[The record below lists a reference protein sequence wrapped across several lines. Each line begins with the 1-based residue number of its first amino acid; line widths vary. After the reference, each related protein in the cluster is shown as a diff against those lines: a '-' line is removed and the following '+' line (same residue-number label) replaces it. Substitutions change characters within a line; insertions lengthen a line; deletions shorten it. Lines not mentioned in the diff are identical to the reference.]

1 MLLPK
6 LLHMT
11 RSRSI
16 LLIFISVA
24 SVTLFG
30 QSKEI
35 VKNFSWSQEDIQ
47 IDPISNE
54 LMRIYTVNNGH
65 LSRQHPEIPLYSDQV
80 KLGANY
86 EISIQATITKSSPI
100 TINTQAAKDH
110 IQDELN
116 VWTTVEKNRNDYF
129 LVYGFIPV
137 VRSNSGYI
145 KVEEVRLTID
155 YGAPLVEKRDGP
167 TFADNSVLASGAI
180 YKVSF
185 TESGVYKLDYN
196 YLKDLG
202 IDIDNI
208 NPKNLAV
215 YTSHGKALAENIIED
230 RFDDLIESPILIKGE
245 ENNVFNSADYILF
258 YAKGD
263 ESWNTSNNTYN
274 HEKNIYSDINYA
286 FIKVK
291 ESQGKRLGTSNSLST
306 TAYTSSIY
314 NSLQRYEEDKV
325 NLLAAFTA
333 TQGTGQLWFGDRYNT
348 VKEYDYTDKFDLT
361 GYVLGE
367 EIEIKLGFAGRNDEN
382 TSRVFLDLDGNTL
395 DKSLAR
401 INDSGSIS
409 TNRYANYALMN
420 TTTTINNPNGKIV
433 VRYPFQGND
442 VSEGWLDYLQLI
454 IPKTLNFNGNPIL
467 ISNQESV
474 NYNNTALSLTG
485 SPDHIW
491 DVTSLD
497 DIKNA
502 FVDNGQIKY
511 NSQDELRLFYAFNEA
526 TAMTPTKLGV
536 VENQNLHSID
546 DVELIVIYHP
556 TFENDIERYVEHR
569 SSFGNLNVKAVNI
582 NHVYNE
588 FSGGKVDPSAIRDLA
603 KMVYDRT
610 DNFKYLLLVG
620 DGSFDYKQLT
630 PDIPDH
636 NFIPV
641 YETKESLDPIDGFPT
656 DDFYALLDINE
667 GTNLKG
673 QLDIAVGRFPVK
685 TAEEFTGLV
694 DKLIHY
700 DTHPDTQGDWK
711 LKLGFAADD
720 EDSGRHLTDTEDI
733 ANQTKLRYPDF
744 NQQKIYFDAFLQE
757 STPGGARF
765 PDATKELNN
774 AVFKGLLVLNYL
786 GHGGPKGWAQERVL
800 QVSDIQSWN
809 NYDNIP
815 LLITATCTFAG
826 YDEPSVES
834 AGEVSL
840 LNERGGA
847 IGLFSTTRA
856 VFASDNKRLVSSVY
870 DTMFTTQG
878 GQLQTLGEILMRGK
892 NKNVQDTQKIN
903 ARKFSLLGDP
913 SMRLSVPLLNVETSK
928 INGTSI
934 SEFSDTLKA
943 LEQVTIEG
951 IITDQNNQFVSDYN
965 GIVYPTIF
973 DKESTLRTLANDS
986 NSGEKSFNVI
996 KNILF
1001 KGAATVTNGMFS
1013 FTFVVPKDI
1022 NYAYGPGR
1030 ISYYATNPDRVDAKG
1045 SNDDFIIGGTSN
1057 NIIQD
1062 NQGPE
1067 IQIFMNDESFVFGGI
1082 TNTDPVLLIKLEDE
1096 NGINVTGTSIGHD
1109 LSGTLDEDNQG
1120 TFIMNDF
1127 YEATVDNF
1135 REGSA
1140 RYPISGLESGRHSI
1154 SVKAWDVLNNSS
1166 EARSEFVV
1174 IKDGDNVLE
1183 HVLNYPNPF
1192 TTSTNFQ
1199 FEHDLT
1205 STELDILITIYTI
1218 SGKVIK
1224 TIEATKYATGF
1235 RIDGI
1240 HWDGTDDFGS
1250 DIGKG
1255 VYLYKIKVR
1264 SDEFNLLRE
1273 SEFEKLV
1280 ILK

>member
-6 LLHMT
+6 LLLMT
-11 RSRSI
+11 NSRSF
-16 LLIFISVA
+16 LLIFISIA
-24 SVTLFG
+24 SVALFG
-30 QSKEI
+30 QSKQI

-47 IDPISNE
+47 IDPVSNE
-54 LMRIYTVNNGH
+54 LMRIYTVNDGH
-65 LSRQHPEIPLYSDQV
+65 LSRQHPELPLYSDQL
-80 KLGANY
+80 KLGAKY

-137 VRSNSGYI
+137 IRSNSGYL

-167 TFADNSVLASGAI
+167 TFADNSILSSGAI
-180 YKVSF
+180 HKVSF

-208 NPKNLAV
+208 NPKNLAI

-245 ENNVFNSADYILF
+245 EDNVFNSADYILF

-291 ESQGKRLGTSNSLST
+291 ESQGKRLGTSSSLST

-442 VSEGWLDYLQLI
+442 VSEGWLDYLQFI
-454 IPKTLNFNGNPIL
+454 IPKALNFSGNPIL

-474 NYNNTALSLTG
+474 NYNNTSLSLTG

-502 FVDNGQIKY
+502 FLDNGQIKY
-511 NSQDELRLFYAFNEA
+511 NSQDKLRLFYAFNEA
-526 TAMTPTKLGV
+526 TAMTPTKVGV

-569 SSFGNLNVKAVNI
+569 SSFGNLNVKAINI

-636 NFIPV
+636 NFIPA

-733 ANQTKLRYPDF
+733 ANQTKLRHPDF

-928 INGTSI
+928 INGISV

-1001 KGAATVTNGMFS
+1001 KGAATVTNGIFS

-1045 SNDDFIIGGTSN
+1045 SNDEFIIGGTSN

-1067 IQIFMNDESFVFGGI
+1067 IQIFMNDESFVYGGI

-1096 NGINVTGTSIGHD
+1096 NGINVAGTSIGHD

-1135 REGSA
+1135 RQGSA

-1154 SVKAWDVLNNSS
+1154 AVKAWDVLNNSS

-1174 IKDGDNVLE
+1174 IKDGDNLLE

-1192 TTSTNFQ
+1192 TTNTNFQ

-1235 RIDGI
+1235 RIDDI

-1255 VYLYKIKVR
+1255 VYLYKIKAR

>member
-245 ENNVFNSADYILF
+245 ENNVFNSTDYILF

-420 TTTTINNPNGKIV
+420 TTATINNPNGKIV

-610 DNFKYLLLVG
+610 DNFKYLLLIG